1 MKEVAAHVDKF
12 KKRRFV
18 SVDFLDFPV
27 NDYEF
32 VIKFSYNKDQL
43 EHLIQEFAQE
53 LFDEL
58 KRSKLYCWAVHRPLV
73 EEIETPDEYLLEVVK
88 IIILRETR
96 NKKMS
101 SIHSSF
107 QEFKQTSVIQNA
119 VIFYDRKDDD
129 FILHIC
135 CLQKESNIEKEKKI
149 N

>member
-1 MKEVAAHVDKF
+1 M
-12 KKRRFV
+12 
-18 SVDFLDFPV
+18 
-27 NDYEF
+27 
-32 VIKFSYNKDQL
+32 
-43 EHLIQEFAQE
+43 IQEFAQE